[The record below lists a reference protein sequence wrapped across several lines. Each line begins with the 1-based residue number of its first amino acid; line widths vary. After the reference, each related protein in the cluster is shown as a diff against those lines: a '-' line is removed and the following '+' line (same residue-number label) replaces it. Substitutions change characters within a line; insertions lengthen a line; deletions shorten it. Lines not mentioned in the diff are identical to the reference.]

1 MSKVGKKSHRLDNEA
16 IAKARYIK
24 GSERK
29 LNLLAQLIRGKSA
42 QRALVDLEFS
52 RRRMSVE
59 VKKVLEAAIANA
71 ENNHSLDVD
80 RLFVK
85 EAVVGRTMTMRRFH
99 ARGRGRSSSV
109 EKPFSNITIK
119 VEERAAGEEKAKSKK
134 GAVKAEA
141 GEKKTAA
148 KKSGGAKA
156 AKKPAAKP
164 AKADKAGD
172 NSTAE

>member
-29 LNLLAQLIRGKSA
+29 LNLIAQLIRGKSA
-42 QRALVDLEFS
+42 QKALIDLEFS
-52 RRRMSVE
+52 RRRMSNE

-71 ENNHSLDVD
+71 ENNHNLDVD

-85 EAVVGRTMTMRRFH
+85 EATVGRTMTMRRFH
-99 ARGRGRSSSV
+99 ARGRGRSASV
-109 EKPFSNITIK
+109 EKPFSNIRII
-119 VEERAAGEEKAKSKK
+119 VEERAAGEEKKKSAGAKK
-134 GAVKAEA
+134 GAAKAEA
-141 GEKKTAA
+141 APKKE
-148 KKSGGAKA
+148 KA
-156 AKKPAAKP
+156 AKKPAAKKT
-164 AKADKAGD
+164 AKAADKAAD